1 MTTHEPNIKA
11 LRAQSHALKP
21 VVRLGN
27 KGLTDAVHAEIDAA
41 LESHELIKVKVVAD
55 RDERPALIEAM
66 AEKAGAIVV
75 NTIGQ
80 VCVLYRE
87 KAPSEGR

>member
-1 MTTHEPNIKA
+1 MTNREPNIKA

-41 LESHELIKVKVVAD
+41 LESHGLIKVKVVAE
-55 RDERPALIEAM
+55 RDERPALIAAM
-66 AEKAGAIVV
+66 AERAEATVV

-87 KAPSEGR
+87 KTQTEG